1 MAFTFKLSLQRC
13 IKKSIANPQMASSST
28 RRLQNDVILYE
39 DSSDRKILSNLYYVV
54 RIILTSR
61 DSQSQTEKILDVAK
75 LLAKNLSRSKF
86 GNDGKPLAV
95 YCYDAEVYLLFSSL
109 DGTTEHNLKGS
120 HHGICSFYAS
130 LVARENPKLEVVCSI
145 VEMDSRT
152 KVLIYFQTKIH
163 ENVKRTV
170 VALSNDK
177 LNRKDIEHLTLN
189 ETLDVLAKKAGANA
203 WNDAPPV
210 TKFGIFYKSV
220 VTSEGKEKFSILSEK
235 IDLGTMEKCAG
246 YLFDA

>member
-1 MAFTFKLSLQRC
+1 MFSRAKTHKENC
-13 IKKSIANPQMASSST
+13 PNPQMASSST
-28 RRLQNDVILYE
+28 RRLQNDVIQYE

-54 RIILTSR
+54 KIVLTPYR
-61 DSQSQTEKILDVAK
+61 DLTRDIEKISTTDVAK

-86 GNDGKPLAV
+86 GSDGKPLAV
-95 YCYDAEVYLLFSSL
+95 YCYEAEVFVLFSSL
-109 DGTTEHNLKGS
+109 DGVVEHNLKGS
-120 HHGICSFYAS
+120 HHSICSFYAS

-163 ENVKRTV
+163 ENVKRAV
-170 VALSNDK
+170 IALSGEK

-189 ETLDVLAKKAGANA
+189 ETLDLLAKKVGAGANA
-203 WNDAPPV
+203 WNDAPPA

-235 IDLGTMEKCAG
+235 IDLGTMEKCVG